1 MKQISLILTAL
12 LLILSGC
19 NNSNDA
25 QADINLDSHDKR
37 ISYLL
42 GMDSG
47 KNIQSTGI
55 DVDRE
60 AFQQGLNDGLS
71 NVEPKLTEAEI
82 AEAIQ
87 VFQAQVIANREEMQ
101 KVEQQAFELLAKKNL
116 EEGAVFLKENAQ
128 KEGIVTTETGLQYK
142 VLTAGSGPM
151 PTLESVVE
159 VHYAGRLLDNTEFDS
174 SIKRGEPVQFGVTQV
189 IPGWTEALQLM
200 SEGAKWELYIP
211 SGLGYGAGGQGQ
223 IGPNATL
230 IFEVELLKAN
240 VKSDAN

>member
-1 MKQISLILTAL
+1 
-12 LLILSGC
+12 
-19 NNSNDA
+19 
-25 QADINLDSHDKR
+25 
-37 ISYLL
+37 
-42 GMDSG
+42 
-47 KNIQSTGI
+47 
-55 DVDRE
+55 
-60 AFQQGLNDGLS
+60 
-71 NVEPKLTEAEI
+71 
-82 AEAIQ
+82 
-87 VFQAQVIANREEMQ
+87 MQ

-211 SGLGYGAGGQGQ
+211 
-223 IGPNATL
+223 L
-230 IFEVELLKAN
+230 IWVMVLV
-240 VKSDAN
+240 VKVKLAQMQR